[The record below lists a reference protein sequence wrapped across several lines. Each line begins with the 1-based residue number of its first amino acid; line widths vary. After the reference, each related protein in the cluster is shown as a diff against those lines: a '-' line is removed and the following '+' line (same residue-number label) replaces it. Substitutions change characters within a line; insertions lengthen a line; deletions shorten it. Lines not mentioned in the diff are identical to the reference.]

1 MIDIKRS
8 GYDNLFLVGGYD
20 WHAKFTAKSPD
31 DVEFRA
37 ATLSANFDKLDK
49 QDVVLVAKWENEVLH
64 ACGMKG
70 KPLPVVAVAKP
81 EVKPPVVKP
90 EVKPPVVKPEVKS
103 EVVKPVPAPTV
114 DAKVETPKSA

>member
-70 KPLPVVAVAKP
+70 KPLPVVAKPEVKPPVAKP
-81 EVKPPVVKP
+81 EVKP
-90 EVKPPVVKPEVKS
+90 